1 MKSRRKISSLICFLI
16 LSLSLSDCTTVKVSR
31 ELVEVENAKSINKER
46 KYVKVHMKEGDL
58 YVLNSW
64 FVDEGKR
71 QISGLGNHLDINRS
85 IIGSPLN
92 KFILRYDDILLI
104 ETNDK
109 GTNPGAPAMVVA
121 AVATGAFAIYCAI
134 NPKACFGSCPTY
146 FVDRGDSLKLV
157 GEGFS
162 SSISKTLE
170 AVDVDRIDDSVEIS
184 LGNFFL
190 TVKNEALETHMIKK
204 VNMLLV
210 ERELGTRVLNEE
222 GKGFY
227 QINNF
232 QAPEKALY
240 NHTSVLEMVEDQ
252 DDLEWFSLADSIDL
266 SEKEEIYLHYN
277 NPGKETAL
285 VIRKRQSLMTTFLFY
300 HSLSL
305 LGNASAY
312 YYSQMESSSDW
323 IRKRSLKMYDLLGGI
338 EFWYA
343 GENGRWEKV
352 TEINE
357 QGPIAQ
363 SANLVLLPKSN
374 GKKINIK
381 IRMTRGLWRINYL
394 GLASV

>member
-1 MKSRRKISSLICFLI
+1 M
-16 LSLSLSDCTTVKVSR
+16 
-31 ELVEVENAKSINKER
+31 
-46 KYVKVHMKEGDL
+46 
-58 YVLNSW
+58 
-64 FVDEGKR
+64 
-71 QISGLGNHLDINRS
+71 
-85 IIGSPLN
+85 
-92 KFILRYDDILLI
+92 
-104 ETNDK
+104 
-109 GTNPGAPAMVVA
+109 AMA
-121 AVATGAFAIYCAI
+121 
-134 NPKACFGSCPTY
+134 KACFGSCPTY